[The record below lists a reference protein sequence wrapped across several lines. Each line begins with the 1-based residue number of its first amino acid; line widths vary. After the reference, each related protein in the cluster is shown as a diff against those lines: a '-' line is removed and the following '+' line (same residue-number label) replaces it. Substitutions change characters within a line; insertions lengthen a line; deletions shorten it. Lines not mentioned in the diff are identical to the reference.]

1 MTSDNKNYKILC
13 IEDEVDVRDNI
24 TEILKDEGFQV
35 IEANDGVEGYEKF
48 IEENPH
54 VIISDI
60 MMPKMSGYELLK
72 KIRSTKRKDCNNNV
86 PFIFLSA
93 LSQREDIIKGT
104 NLSAND
110 YMIKP
115 VDLDILVAKV
125 KEKIRTFNSIEKNYK
140 DNLDNLCLQVS
151 SILSNDM
158 EKQVDTL
165 LKIASI
171 LKTRPYG
178 PFGHRKYDD
187 IVDKIYMIAVKL
199 ESVVKNSVQ
208 PDLIVDKI
216 NIEEN
221 IIDPEKFVNN
231 LISSATKNINR
242 KITLISSQSDVP
254 NIKINSQILRNVLES
269 LLVKMLK
276 VTNVKEDLKFDL
288 FVDYNGKLAFA
299 IHGNLRDDVKKE
311 FIENTLNIEMEIK
324 ELEKQNG
331 LIEKEIKNNKAIMLV
346 NLPGYR
352 FVKK

>member
-1 MTSDNKNYKILC
+1 MTKDNKNYKILC
-13 IEDEVDVRDNI
+13 IEDEADVRDNI

-35 IEANDGVEGYEKF
+35 IEANDGVDGYEKF
-48 IEENPH
+48 ITENPH

-72 KIRSTKRKDCNNNV
+72 KIRSTKRKGCNYNV

-93 LSQREDIIKGT
+93 LSQKEDIIKGT

-125 KEKIRTFNSIEKNYK
+125 KEKIRTLTSIEQDYK

-151 SILSNDM
+151 NILSNDA
-158 EKQVDTL
+158 EEQVGTL
-165 LKIASI
+165 LKIISI

-187 IVDKIYMIAVKL
+187 MIDKLYMIAVKL

-208 PDLIVDKI
+208 PDSIVDKI

-242 KITLISSQSDVP
+242 KITLISSQGDVP
-254 NIKINSQILRNVLES
+254 NIKVNSQILRNVLES

-276 VTNVKEDLKFDL
+276 VTNTNEDLKFDL

-299 IHGNLRDDVKKE
+299 IHGNLRDDVKEE
-311 FIENTLNIEMEIK
+311 FIENTLNIEMELK

-331 LIEKEIKNNKAIMLV
+331 LLEKEIKNNKAIMLV